1 MSEFQNEL
9 QLRVDELVLSVSRA
23 RQDGDD
29 ELADAYLS
37 ELHNLLELAHDNEV
51 SLNLAA
57 LTPALA

>member
-9 QLRVDELVLSVSRA
+9 QQRVDEVVLSVSQA
-23 RQDGDD
+23 RRDGDD
-29 ELADAYLS
+29 ELAQAYLG

-51 SLNLAA
+51 SLKLTA